1 MNRKNA
7 FTLIELLVVI
17 AIIGLLLA
25 ILIPALQYAKVQATA
40 IICMANETGLTKCWV
55 LYTEDNDTEMPGS
68 ATYDITGWQTQHRPP
83 GSTNAFS
90 VWNFVATPQSPSP
103 GAVARND
110 ELADEIRGLER
121 GALWSY
127 AESEKLYHCPS
138 DKRYLRLPEGDH
150 IGSAGWGR
158 KGGYRSYS
166 IGAPLSGF
174 MEPGVG
180 WASDEWRVTVF
191 KTGEILTP
199 AQKIVFL
206 EEADGY
212 GYNANTWNVF
222 LNTRTKWGDPFAI
235 WHNNRSTLGYAD
247 GHAEK
252 HQWEEDSTRAMAEA
266 NHKEYA
272 IPANEGKD
280 LGWFV
285 RHYVPGKLSQL
296 AGIMPVYP

>member
-1 MNRKNA
+1 MKREHA

-17 AIIGLLLA
+17 AIIALLLA
-25 ILIPALQYAKVQATA
+25 IIVPALNYAKVQATA
-40 IICMANETGLTKCWV
+40 IVCMANETGLTKCWI
-55 LYTEDNDTEMPGS
+55 LYTEDNDTAMPGS
-68 ATYDITGWQTQHRPP
+68 ATYNTTGYDTQQYPAQNPTTTRR
-83 GSTNAFS
+83 
-90 VWNFVATPQSPSP
+90 VWNFVATPHDQN
-103 GAVARND
+103 GAARNN

-138 DKRYLRLPEGDH
+138 DRRYLKAPTGDH
-150 IGSAGWGR
+150 VGSTGWGL

-166 IGAPLSGF
+166 LGAVLNGF
-174 MEPGVG
+174 MAPGVG
-180 WASDEWRVTVF
+180 WATDEYRVTVY
-191 KTGEILTP
+191 KTGEIENP
-199 AQKIVFL
+199 AHKIVFL

-235 WHNNRSTLGYAD
+235 WHNNRSTFGYAD

-252 HQWEEDSTRAMAEA
+252 HQWLEESTRSMAAA
-266 NHKEYA
+266 NHKEYP
-272 IPANEGKD
+272 IPINEGKD

-296 AGIMPVYP
+296 QGILPAYP